1 MKIILD
7 LMKKAHILLL
17 LSLVLTLSSCGAARY
32 YAGFTPEAAKKGM
45 VVLGPSSVQYYID
58 KQNKEA
64 YDDSLST
71 ASESL
76 IATVLEELN
85 LPVSQRV
92 QLDSVQKEE
101 AVAFM
106 RFITAKDKKLRGDY
120 PIPGLFDELLESK
133 GQRYGLLIYADGMSR
148 DTKGYAKEVAKDVL
162 LGVATAVLTM
172 GTMSVYG
179 TSVYCVSHI
188 YVAILDSDTDRV
200 VFYNSSVP
208 RESHPLKPNPV
219 RKQLED
225 VFKDFLKQ

>member
-1 MKIILD
+1 
-7 LMKKAHILLL
+7 MKKVHLFLL

-32 YAGFTPEAAKKGM
+32 YAGFTPGAAKEGM

-76 IATVLEELN
+76 IATILEELN
-85 LPVSQRV
+85 LPVTQRV

-101 AVAFM
+101 AIAFM
-106 RFITAKDKKLRGDY
+106 RFITAQDKELRGDY
-120 PIPGLFDELLESK
+120 PIPDLFDELLESK
-133 GQRYGLLIYADGMSR
+133 GERYGLLIYADGMTR
-148 DTKGYAKEVAKDVL
+148 DSKGFAKEVAKGVL

-172 GTMSVYG
+172 GAMSVYG
-179 TSVYCVSHI
+179 TPVSSVSHI
-188 YVAILDSDTDRV
+188 YVAILDSETDRV

-208 RESHPLKPNPV
+208 QESHPLKHNPV
-219 RKQLED
+219 RMQLED
-225 VFKDFLKQ
+225 IFKDFLKQ

>member
-1 MKIILD
+1 
-7 LMKKAHILLL
+7 MKKVHLFLL

-32 YAGFTPEAAKKGM
+32 YAGFTPGAAKEGM

-76 IATVLEELN
+76 IATIVEELN
-85 LPVSQRV
+85 LPVTQRV

-101 AVAFM
+101 AIAFM
-106 RFITAKDKKLRGDY
+106 RFITAQDKELRGDY
-120 PIPGLFDELLESK
+120 PIPDLFDELLESK
-133 GQRYGLLIYADGMSR
+133 GERYGLLIYADGMSR
-148 DTKGYAKEVAKDVL
+148 DTKGFAKEVAKGVL

-172 GTMSVYG
+172 GAMSVYG
-179 TSVYCVSHI
+179 TSVSSVSHI
-188 YVAILDSDTDRV
+188 YVAILDSETDRV

-208 RESHPLKPNPV
+208 QESHPLKHNPV
-219 RKQLED
+219 RMQLED
-225 VFKDFLKQ
+225 IFKDFLKQ

>member
-1 MKIILD
+1 
-7 LMKKAHILLL
+7 MKKVHLFLL

-32 YAGFTPEAAKKGM
+32 YAGITPGAAKEGM

-76 IATVLEELN
+76 IATIVEELN
-85 LPVSQRV
+85 LPVTQRV

-101 AVAFM
+101 AIAFM
-106 RFITAKDKKLRGDY
+106 RFITAQDKELRGDY
-120 PIPGLFDELLESK
+120 PITDLFDELLESK
-133 GQRYGLLIYADGMSR
+133 GERYGLLIYADGMTR
-148 DTKGYAKEVAKDVL
+148 DTKGFAKEVAKGVL

-172 GTMSVYG
+172 GAMSVYG
-179 TSVYCVSHI
+179 TSVSSVSHI
-188 YVAILDSDTDRV
+188 YVAILDSETDRV

-208 RESHPLKPNPV
+208 QESHPLKHNPV
-219 RKQLED
+219 RMQLED
-225 VFKDFLKQ
+225 IFKDFLTQ

>member
-1 MKIILD
+1 
-7 LMKKAHILLL
+7 MKKVHLFLL

-32 YAGFTPEAAKKGM
+32 YAGFTPGAAKEGM

-76 IATVLEELN
+76 IATILEELN
-85 LPVSQRV
+85 LPVTQRV

-101 AVAFM
+101 AIAFM
-106 RFITAKDKKLRGDY
+106 RFITAQDKELRGDY
-120 PIPGLFDELLESK
+120 PIPDLFDELLESK
-133 GQRYGLLIYADGMSR
+133 GERYGLLIYADGMTR
-148 DTKGYAKEVAKDVL
+148 DSKGFAKEVAKGVL

-172 GTMSVYG
+172 GAMSVYG
-179 TSVYCVSHI
+179 TPVSSVSHI
-188 YVAILDSDTDRV
+188 YVAILDSETDRV

-208 RESHPLKPNPV
+208 QESHPLKHNPV
-219 RKQLED
+219 RMQLED
-225 VFKDFLKQ
+225 IFKDFLTQ

>member
-1 MKIILD
+1 
-7 LMKKAHILLL
+7 MKKVHLFLL

-32 YAGFTPEAAKKGM
+32 YAGFTPGAAKEGM

-76 IATVLEELN
+76 IATIVEELN
-85 LPVSQRV
+85 LPVTQRV

-101 AVAFM
+101 AIAFM
-106 RFITAKDKKLRGDY
+106 RFITAQDKELRGDY
-120 PIPGLFDELLESK
+120 PIPDLFDELLESK
-133 GQRYGLLIYADGMSR
+133 GERYGLLIYADGMTR
-148 DTKGYAKEVAKDVL
+148 DTKGFAKEVAKGVL

-172 GTMSVYG
+172 GAMSVYG
-179 TSVYCVSHI
+179 TPVSSVSHI
-188 YVAILDSDTDRV
+188 YVAILDSETDRV

-208 RESHPLKPNPV
+208 QESHPLKHNPV
-219 RKQLED
+219 RMQLED
-225 VFKDFLKQ
+225 IFKDFLTQ

>member
-1 MKIILD
+1 
-7 LMKKAHILLL
+7 MKKVHLFLL

-32 YAGFTPEAAKKGM
+32 YAGFTPGAANEGM

-76 IATVLEELN
+76 IATILEELN
-85 LPVSQRV
+85 LPVTQRV

-101 AVAFM
+101 AIAFM
-106 RFITAKDKKLRGDY
+106 RFITAQDKELRGDY
-120 PIPGLFDELLESK
+120 PIPDLFDELLESK
-133 GQRYGLLIYADGMSR
+133 GERYGLLIYADGMTR
-148 DTKGYAKEVAKDVL
+148 DTKGFAKEVAKGVL

-172 GTMSVYG
+172 GAMSVYG
-179 TSVYCVSHI
+179 TSVSSVSHI
-188 YVAILDSDTDRV
+188 YVAILDSETDRV

-208 RESHPLKPNPV
+208 QESHPLKHNPV
-219 RKQLED
+219 RMQLED
-225 VFKDFLKQ
+225 IFKDFLKQ

>member
-1 MKIILD
+1 
-7 LMKKAHILLL
+7 MKKVHLFLL

-32 YAGFTPEAAKKGM
+32 YAGFTPGAAKEGM

-76 IATVLEELN
+76 IATIVEELN
-85 LPVSQRV
+85 LPVTQRV

-101 AVAFM
+101 AIAFM
-106 RFITAKDKKLRGDY
+106 RFITAQDKELRGDY
-120 PIPGLFDELLESK
+120 PIPDLFDELLESK
-133 GQRYGLLIYADGMSR
+133 GERYGLLIYADGMTR
-148 DTKGYAKEVAKDVL
+148 DTKGFAKEVAKGVL

-172 GTMSVYG
+172 GAMSVYG
-179 TSVYCVSHI
+179 TSVSSVSHI
-188 YVAILDSDTDRV
+188 YVAILDSETDRV

-208 RESHPLKPNPV
+208 QESHPLKHNPV
-219 RKQLED
+219 RMQLED
-225 VFKDFLKQ
+225 IFKDFLTQ

>member
-1 MKIILD
+1 
-7 LMKKAHILLL
+7 MKKVHLFLL

-32 YAGFTPEAAKKGM
+32 YAGFTPGAAKEGM
-45 VVLGPSSVQYYID
+45 VALGPCSVQYYID

-76 IATVLEELN
+76 IATIVEELN
-85 LPVSQRV
+85 LPVTQRV

-101 AVAFM
+101 AIAFM
-106 RFITAKDKKLRGDY
+106 RFITAQDKELRGDY
-120 PIPGLFDELLESK
+120 PIPDLFDELLESK
-133 GQRYGLLIYADGMSR
+133 GERYGLLIYADGMTR
-148 DTKGYAKEVAKDVL
+148 DSKGFAKEVAKGVL

-179 TSVYCVSHI
+179 TSVSCVSHI
-188 YVAILDSDTDRV
+188 YVAILDSETDRV

-208 RESHPLKPNPV
+208 QESHPLKHNPV
-219 RKQLED
+219 RMQLED
-225 VFKDFLKQ
+225 IFKDFLTQ

>member
-1 MKIILD
+1 
-7 LMKKAHILLL
+7 MKKVHLFLL

-32 YAGFTPEAAKKGM
+32 YAGFTPGAAKEGM

-76 IATVLEELN
+76 IATIVEELN
-85 LPVSQRV
+85 LPVTQRV

-101 AVAFM
+101 AIAFM
-106 RFITAKDKKLRGDY
+106 RFITAQDKELRGDY
-120 PIPGLFDELLESK
+120 PIPDLFDELLESK
-133 GQRYGLLIYADGMSR
+133 GERYGLLIYADGMTR
-148 DTKGYAKEVAKDVL
+148 DSKGFAKEVAKGVL

-172 GTMSVYG
+172 GAMSVYG
-179 TSVYCVSHI
+179 TSVSSVSHI
-188 YVAILDSDTDRV
+188 YVAILDSETDRV

-208 RESHPLKPNPV
+208 QESHPLKHNPV
-219 RKQLED
+219 RMQLED
-225 VFKDFLKQ
+225 IFKDFLKQ

>member
-1 MKIILD
+1 
-7 LMKKAHILLL
+7 MKKVHLFLL

-32 YAGFTPEAAKKGM
+32 YAGFTPGAAKEGM

-76 IATVLEELN
+76 IATIVEELN
-85 LPVSQRV
+85 LPVTQRV

-101 AVAFM
+101 AIAFM
-106 RFITAKDKKLRGDY
+106 RFITAQDKELRGDY
-120 PIPGLFDELLESK
+120 PIPDLFDELLESK
-133 GQRYGLLIYADGMSR
+133 GERYGLLIYADGMSR
-148 DTKGYAKEVAKDVL
+148 DTKGFAKEVAKGVL

-172 GTMSVYG
+172 GAMSVYG
-179 TSVYCVSHI
+179 TSVSCVSHI
-188 YVAILDSDTDRV
+188 YVAILDSETDRV

-208 RESHPLKPNPV
+208 QESHPLKHNPV
-219 RKQLED
+219 RMQLED
-225 VFKDFLKQ
+225 IFKDFLKQ

>member
-1 MKIILD
+1 
-7 LMKKAHILLL
+7 MKKVHLFLL

-32 YAGFTPEAAKKGM
+32 YAGFTPGAAKEGM

-76 IATVLEELN
+76 IATIVEELN
-85 LPVSQRV
+85 LPVTQRV

-101 AVAFM
+101 AIAFM
-106 RFITAKDKKLRGDY
+106 RFITAQDKELRGDY
-120 PIPGLFDELLESK
+120 PIPDLFDELLESK
-133 GQRYGLLIYADGMSR
+133 GERYGLLIYADGMTR
-148 DTKGYAKEVAKDVL
+148 DSKGFAKEVAKGVL

-172 GTMSVYG
+172 GAMSVYG
-179 TSVYCVSHI
+179 TSVSCVSHI
-188 YVAILDSDTDRV
+188 YVAILDSETDRV

-208 RESHPLKPNPV
+208 QESHPLKHNPV
-219 RKQLED
+219 RMQLED
-225 VFKDFLKQ
+225 IFKDFLKQ

>member
-1 MKIILD
+1 
-7 LMKKAHILLL
+7 MKKVHLFLL

-32 YAGFTPEAAKKGM
+32 YAGFTPGAAKEGM

-76 IATVLEELN
+76 IATILEELN
-85 LPVSQRV
+85 LPVTQRV

-101 AVAFM
+101 AIAFM
-106 RFITAKDKKLRGDY
+106 RFITAQDKELRGDY
-120 PIPGLFDELLESK
+120 PIPDLFDELLESK
-133 GQRYGLLIYADGMSR
+133 GERYGLLIYADGMTR
-148 DTKGYAKEVAKDVL
+148 DSKGFAKEVAKGVL

-172 GTMSVYG
+172 GAMSVYG
-179 TSVYCVSHI
+179 TSVSSVSHI
-188 YVAILDSDTDRV
+188 YVAILDSETDRV

-208 RESHPLKPNPV
+208 QESHPLKHNPV
-219 RKQLED
+219 RMQLED
-225 VFKDFLKQ
+225 IFKDFLTQ

>member
-1 MKIILD
+1 
-7 LMKKAHILLL
+7 MKKVHLFLL

-32 YAGFTPEAAKKGM
+32 YAGFTPGAAKEGM

-76 IATVLEELN
+76 IATILEELN
-85 LPVSQRV
+85 LPVTQRV

-101 AVAFM
+101 AIAFM
-106 RFITAKDKKLRGDY
+106 RFITAQDKELRGDY
-120 PIPGLFDELLESK
+120 PIPDLFDELLESK
-133 GQRYGLLIYADGMSR
+133 GERYGLLIYADGMSR
-148 DTKGYAKEVAKDVL
+148 DTKGFAKEVAKGVL

-172 GTMSVYG
+172 GAMSVYG
-179 TSVYCVSHI
+179 TPVSSVSHI
-188 YVAILDSDTDRV
+188 YVAILDSETDRV

-208 RESHPLKPNPV
+208 QESHPLKHNPV
-219 RKQLED
+219 RMQLED
-225 VFKDFLKQ
+225 IFKDFLTQ

>member
-1 MKIILD
+1 
-7 LMKKAHILLL
+7 MKKVHLFLL

-32 YAGFTPEAAKKGM
+32 YAGFTPGAAKEGM

-76 IATVLEELN
+76 IATIVEELN
-85 LPVSQRV
+85 LPVTQRV

-101 AVAFM
+101 AIAFM
-106 RFITAKDKKLRGDY
+106 RFITAQDKELRGDY
-120 PIPGLFDELLESK
+120 PIPDLFDELLESK
-133 GQRYGLLIYADGMSR
+133 GERYGLLIYADGMTR
-148 DTKGYAKEVAKDVL
+148 DSKGFAKEVAKGVL

-172 GTMSVYG
+172 GAMSVYG
-179 TSVYCVSHI
+179 TSVSSVSHI
-188 YVAILDSDTDRV
+188 YVAILDSETDRV

-208 RESHPLKPNPV
+208 QESHPLKHNPV
-219 RKQLED
+219 RMQLED
-225 VFKDFLKQ
+225 IFKDFLTQ

>member
-1 MKIILD
+1 
-7 LMKKAHILLL
+7 MKKVHLFLL

-76 IATVLEELN
+76 IATIVEELN

-101 AVAFM
+101 AIAFM
-106 RFITAKDKKLRGDY
+106 RFITAQDKELRGDY
-120 PIPGLFDELLESK
+120 PIPDLFDELLESK
-133 GQRYGLLIYADGMSR
+133 GERYGLLIYADGMSR
-148 DTKGYAKEVAKDVL
+148 DTKGFAKEVAKGVL

-179 TSVYCVSHI
+179 TSVSSVSHI
-188 YVAILDSDTDRV
+188 YVAILDSETDRV

-208 RESHPLKPNPV
+208 QESHPLKHNPV
-219 RKQLED
+219 RMQLED
-225 VFKDFLKQ
+225 IFKDFLKQ

>member
-1 MKIILD
+1 
-7 LMKKAHILLL
+7 MKKVHLFLL

-32 YAGFTPEAAKKGM
+32 YAGFTPGAAKEGM

-76 IATVLEELN
+76 IATIVEELN
-85 LPVSQRV
+85 LPVTQRV

-101 AVAFM
+101 AIAFM
-106 RFITAKDKKLRGDY
+106 RFITAQDKELRGDY
-120 PIPGLFDELLESK
+120 PIPDLFDELLESK
-133 GQRYGLLIYADGMSR
+133 GERYGLLIYADGMTR
-148 DTKGYAKEVAKDVL
+148 DTKGFAKEVAKGVL

-172 GTMSVYG
+172 GAMSVYG
-179 TSVYCVSHI
+179 TSVSSVSHI
-188 YVAILDSDTDRV
+188 YVAILDSETDRV

-208 RESHPLKPNPV
+208 QESHPLKHNPV
-219 RKQLED
+219 RMQLED
-225 VFKDFLKQ
+225 IFKDFLKQ

>member
-1 MKIILD
+1 
-7 LMKKAHILLL
+7 MKKVHLFLL

-32 YAGFTPEAAKKGM
+32 YAGFTPGAAKEGM

-85 LPVSQRV
+85 LPVTQRV

-101 AVAFM
+101 AIAFM
-106 RFITAKDKKLRGDY
+106 RFITAQDKELRGDY
-120 PIPGLFDELLESK
+120 PIPDLFDELLESK
-133 GQRYGLLIYADGMSR
+133 GERYGLLIYADGMSR
-148 DTKGYAKEVAKDVL
+148 DTKGFAKEVAKGVL

-172 GTMSVYG
+172 GAMSVYG
-179 TSVYCVSHI
+179 TPVSSVSHI
-188 YVAILDSDTDRV
+188 YVAILDSETDRV

-208 RESHPLKPNPV
+208 QESHPLKHNPV
-219 RKQLED
+219 RMQLED
-225 VFKDFLKQ
+225 IFKDFLTQ

>member
-1 MKIILD
+1 
-7 LMKKAHILLL
+7 MKKVHLFLL

-76 IATVLEELN
+76 IATIVEELN
-85 LPVSQRV
+85 LPVTQRV

-101 AVAFM
+101 AIAFM
-106 RFITAKDKKLRGDY
+106 RFITAQDKELRGDY
-120 PIPGLFDELLESK
+120 PIPDLFDELLESK
-133 GQRYGLLIYADGMSR
+133 GERYGLLIYADGMSR
-148 DTKGYAKEVAKDVL
+148 DTKGFAKEVAKGVL

-172 GTMSVYG
+172 GAMSVYG
-179 TSVYCVSHI
+179 TPVSSVSHI
-188 YVAILDSDTDRV
+188 YVAILDSETDRV

-208 RESHPLKPNPV
+208 QESHPLKHNSV
-219 RKQLED
+219 RMQLED
-225 VFKDFLKQ
+225 IFKDFLKQ

>member
-1 MKIILD
+1 
-7 LMKKAHILLL
+7 MKKVHLFLL

-32 YAGFTPEAAKKGM
+32 YAGFTPGAAKEGM

-76 IATVLEELN
+76 IATILEELN
-85 LPVSQRV
+85 LPVTQRV

-101 AVAFM
+101 AIAFM
-106 RFITAKDKKLRGDY
+106 RFITAQDKELRGDY
-120 PIPGLFDELLESK
+120 PIPDLFDELLESK
-133 GQRYGLLIYADGMSR
+133 GERYGLLIYADGMSR
-148 DTKGYAKEVAKDVL
+148 DTKGFAKEVAKGVL

-172 GTMSVYG
+172 GAMSVYG
-179 TSVYCVSHI
+179 TSVSSVSHI
-188 YVAILDSDTDRV
+188 YVAILDSETDRV

-208 RESHPLKPNPV
+208 QESHPLKHNPV
-219 RKQLED
+219 RMQLED
-225 VFKDFLKQ
+225 IFKDFLKQ

>member
-1 MKIILD
+1 
-7 LMKKAHILLL
+7 MKKVHLFLL

-32 YAGFTPEAAKKGM
+32 YAGFTPGAAKEGM

-76 IATVLEELN
+76 IATILEELN
-85 LPVSQRV
+85 LPVTQRV

-101 AVAFM
+101 AIAFM
-106 RFITAKDKKLRGDY
+106 RFITAQDKELRGDY
-120 PIPGLFDELLESK
+120 PIPDLFDELLESK
-133 GQRYGLLIYADGMSR
+133 GERYGLLIYADGMTR
-148 DTKGYAKEVAKDVL
+148 DTKGFAKEVAKGVL

-172 GTMSVYG
+172 GAMSVYG
-179 TSVYCVSHI
+179 TPVSSVSHI
-188 YVAILDSDTDRV
+188 YVAILDSETDRV

-208 RESHPLKPNPV
+208 QESHPLKHNPV
-219 RKQLED
+219 RMQLED
-225 VFKDFLKQ
+225 IFKDFLTQ

>member
-1 MKIILD
+1 
-7 LMKKAHILLL
+7 MKKVHLFLL

-32 YAGFTPEAAKKGM
+32 YAGFTPGAAKEGM

-76 IATVLEELN
+76 IATIVEELN
-85 LPVSQRV
+85 LPVTQRV

-101 AVAFM
+101 AIAFM
-106 RFITAKDKKLRGDY
+106 RFITAQDKELRGDY
-120 PIPGLFDELLESK
+120 PIPDLFDELLESK
-133 GQRYGLLIYADGMSR
+133 GERYGLLIYADGMSR

-172 GTMSVYG
+172 GAMSVYG
-179 TSVYCVSHI
+179 TPVSSVSHI
-188 YVAILDSDTDRV
+188 YVAILDSETDRV

-208 RESHPLKPNPV
+208 QESHPLKHNPV
-219 RKQLED
+219 RMQLED
-225 VFKDFLKQ
+225 IFKDFLKQ

>member
-1 MKIILD
+1 
-7 LMKKAHILLL
+7 MKKVHLFLL

-32 YAGFTPEAAKKGM
+32 YAGFTPGAAKEGM

-76 IATVLEELN
+76 IATIVEELN
-85 LPVSQRV
+85 LPVTQRV

-101 AVAFM
+101 AIAFM
-106 RFITAKDKKLRGDY
+106 RFITAQDKELRGDY
-120 PIPGLFDELLESK
+120 PIPDLFDELLESK
-133 GQRYGLLIYADGMSR
+133 GERYGLLIYADGMSR
-148 DTKGYAKEVAKDVL
+148 DPKGFAKEVAKGVL

-172 GTMSVYG
+172 GAMSVYG
-179 TSVYCVSHI
+179 TSVSSVSHI
-188 YVAILDSDTDRV
+188 YVAILDSETDRV

-208 RESHPLKPNPV
+208 QESHPLKHNPV
-219 RKQLED
+219 RMQLED
-225 VFKDFLKQ
+225 IFKDFLKQ

>member
-1 MKIILD
+1 
-7 LMKKAHILLL
+7 MKKVHLFLL

-32 YAGFTPEAAKKGM
+32 YAGFTPGAAKEGM

-76 IATVLEELN
+76 IATIVEELN
-85 LPVSQRV
+85 LPVTQRV

-101 AVAFM
+101 AIAFM
-106 RFITAKDKKLRGDY
+106 RFITAQDKELRGDY
-120 PIPGLFDELLESK
+120 PIPDLFDELLESK
-133 GQRYGLLIYADGMSR
+133 GERYGLLIYADGMSR
-148 DTKGYAKEVAKDVL
+148 DTKGFAKEVAKGVL

-172 GTMSVYG
+172 GAMSVYG
-179 TSVYCVSHI
+179 TPVSSVSHI
-188 YVAILDSDTDRV
+188 YVAILDSETDRV

-208 RESHPLKPNPV
+208 QESHPLKHNSV
-219 RKQLED
+219 RMQLED
-225 VFKDFLKQ
+225 IFKDFLKQ

>member
-1 MKIILD
+1 MTIILD

-45 VVLGPSSVQYYID
+45 VVLGPS
-58 KQNKEA
+58 
-64 YDDSLST
+64 
-71 ASESL
+71 
-76 IATVLEELN
+76 
-85 LPVSQRV
+85 
-92 QLDSVQKEE
+92 SVQKEE

-208 RESHPLKPNPV
+208 RESHPLKPNSV

>member
-1 MKIILD
+1 
-7 LMKKAHILLL
+7 MKKVHLFLL

-32 YAGFTPEAAKKGM
+32 YAGFTPGAAKEGM

-76 IATVLEELN
+76 IATIVEELN
-85 LPVSQRV
+85 LPVTQRV

-101 AVAFM
+101 AIAFM
-106 RFITAKDKKLRGDY
+106 RFITAQDKELRGDY
-120 PIPGLFDELLESK
+120 PIPDLFDELLESK
-133 GQRYGLLIYADGMSR
+133 GERYGLLIYADGMTR
-148 DTKGYAKEVAKDVL
+148 DSKGFAKEVAKGVL

-172 GTMSVYG
+172 GAMSVYG
-179 TSVYCVSHI
+179 TSVSCISHI
-188 YVAILDSDTDRV
+188 YVAILDSETDRV

-208 RESHPLKPNPV
+208 QESHPLKHNPV
-219 RKQLED
+219 RMQLED
-225 VFKDFLKQ
+225 IFKDFLTQ